1 MNVKYICVFILIFIH
16 CLHNVVCFAHVDTG
30 RKFIAAPSIP
40 IVNDIKKSP
49 VSDLQ
54 EYFCT
59 FIFQGFPHLI
69 FYSQVYLESLTFTI
83 VSLEKNYI
91 DICIFMIF
99 LICQTMQHK
108 KKLTSSKIR
117 LLLLFSSPYS
127 WSNTN
132 TMAVWSRCLEV
143 SRVSRS
149 RRLRMTW

>member
-59 FIFQGFPHLI
+59 SIFQGFPHLF

-83 VSLEKNYI
+83 VSLEKNYWYLYLYDFPDMSNDATQKETKTYFI
-91 DICIFMIF
+91 QDSPAAFIFF
-99 LICQTMQHK
+99 TLQLK
-108 KKLTSSKIR
+108 
-117 LLLLFSSPYS
+117 
-127 WSNTN
+127 
-132 TMAVWSRCLEV
+132 
-143 SRVSRS
+143 
-149 RRLRMTW
+149 